1 MADVKDTTVVAPI
14 VAPVVAPVET
24 PSPNENWQ
32 DDKRLDANGNPLDAA
47 PAEEVVSPVVEE
59 VVKDVEEVKAELD
72 ENEAPAKPTKYA
84 SFDAAAATKV
94 QPFLEQAGLVPS
106 EVAAAVTKAG
116 GEVSLEIMA
125 KLVEK
130 HGEGVAG
137 LIKDQLNTLHV
148 SHMDAGKKADTKVFD
163 QVQEAFKGVTE
174 QSGADTFKELA
185 TWAKTN
191 LPKAERVEI
200 NGLLAQGGKAAE
212 LAIASLVNS
221 FKTST
226 SFIEQPAQLTQAD
239 GYGNAQATQ
248 PLDKAGYDRELRKL
262 MDQGHNYETSPEIA
276 TLNNRRSKS
285 IQRGY

>member
-1 MADVKDTTVVAPI
+1 MADVKDDTVVP
-14 VAPVVAPVET
+14 PVVEPVET

-32 DDKRLDANGNPLDAA
+32 EDKSLDENGNPLEAA
-47 PAEEVVSPVVEE
+47 PAEEVVSPVVED
-59 VVKDVEEVKAELD
+59 VVEDAEEVKAELD
-72 ENEAPAKPTKYA
+72 ENEAPPEPTKYA
-84 SFDAAAATKV
+84 SFDAAGATKV

-106 EVAAAVTKAG
+106 EVATAVTQAG

-137 LIKDQLNTLHV
+137 LIKDQLSALHV
-148 SHMDAGKKADTKVFD
+148 SHVAAGKKADTKVFD

-191 LPKAERVEI
+191 LPKADRVEI

-212 LAIASLVNS
+212 LAIASLVDSFKASNS
-221 FKTST
+221 FM
-226 SFIEQPAQLTQAD
+226 EQPAELVSAD
-239 GYGNAQATQ
+239 GYGNAQSAQ
-248 PLDKAGYDRELRKL
+248 PLDKAGYSRELRKL

-276 TLNNRRSKS
+276 SLNSRRAKS
-285 IQRGY
+285 IKRGY